1 MCNQLFSLTLHQE
14 TALKDTT
21 ITLMDIHKVLK
32 TTFHRLIL
40 LLLLSFTAIVA
51 NAESYPAHCRVTTTL
66 NVRSG
71 PGTSYSKIGKF
82 SGLDVKKEFRV
93 AIGIAIVAFIQEQ
106 IALIKAGNKKK
117 KEIQVFIRV

>member
-1 MCNQLFSLTLHQE
+1 M
-14 TALKDTT
+14 
-21 ITLMDIHKVLK
+21 LK

-71 PGTSYSKIGKF
+71 PGTSYSKIGKLHRNNQIIVN
-82 SGLDVKKEFRV
+82 SVTKNGSRQWGTIDYKGRTGYV
-93 AIGIAIVAFIQEQ
+93 AVQYVQYLNPVE
-106 IALIKAGNKKK
+106 
-117 KEIQVFIRV
+117 EE